1 MNVTLLSGVVGST
14 AYGLAGPNSDVD
26 RLGIYAVPTIQLHG
40 LHPPGP
46 KTSTIVQHD
55 PDVTMHEVGKFAGL
69 SLKGNPTLIELLWLD
84 EYETVSDLGEE
95 LISIR
100 EAFLSARGVRDSYY
114 GYALAQFKRLEET
127 SQFQSKQRAR
137 AAKHARH
144 MLRLLDQGLELY
156 ETGKLTIKLADPAWY
171 IEQGNI
177 VAATPNH
184 ATALLAAAQKRFDSI
199 TSVLPE
205 EPDEATVERWLQ
217 RVRARFYPQ
226 LF

>member
-14 AYGLAGPNSDVD
+14 AYGLAGPNSDID
-26 RLGIYAVPTIQLHG
+26 RLGVYAVPTIQLHG

-46 KTSTIVQHD
+46 RTSTVVERD
-55 PDVTMHEVGKFAGL
+55 PDVTMHEAGKFATL
-69 SLKGNPTLIELLWLD
+69 CLKGNPTLVELLWLEKY
-84 EYETVSDLGEE
+84 EYASDLGEE

-100 EAFLSARGVRDSYY
+100 EAFLSARGIRDSYY
-114 GYALAQFKRLEET
+114 GYALAQFQRLEDT
-127 SQFQSKQRAR
+127 DQFQSKQRSR

-144 MLRLLDQGLELY
+144 MLRLLDQGMELHT
-156 ETGKLTIKLADPAWY
+156 TGKLTIRLENPQWY
-171 IEQGNI
+171 IETGDMI
-177 VAATPNH
+177 AANKEL
-184 ATALLAAAQKRFDSI
+184 ALPILAGMKERFDSAK
-199 TSVLPE
+199 SVLPE

>member
-14 AYGLAGPNSDVD
+14 AYGLAGPNSDID
-26 RLGIYAVPTIQLHG
+26 RLGVYAVPTIQLHG

-100 EAFLSARGVRDSYY
+100 EAFLSAAAIRESYY
-114 GYALAQFKRLEET
+114 GYAKAQFKRLEET
-127 SQFQSKQRAR
+127 GQFQSKQRSR

-156 ETGKLTIKLADPAWY
+156 ATGKLTVKLTNPDWY
-171 IEQGNI
+171 IKQGELI
-177 VAATPNH
+177 AEDKER
-184 ATALLAAAQKRFDSI
+184 ALPILAEVQERFEE
-199 TSVLPE
+199 TETCLPE
-205 EPDEATVERWLQ
+205 HPDEAAVENWLQ
-217 RVRARFYPQ
+217 RVRARFYPSI
-226 LF
+226 